1 MLKIAIFLQTP
12 PRGPVTFPMTK
23 KAGISHPRLESPQT
37 LRRAILAAPQGGVP
51 SRRPAEQPESPPP
64 PSRKKGTTLRW
75 FLLPALIAL
84 TPS

>member
-1 MLKIAIFLQTP
+1 MLKIAIYLQTP

-23 KAGISHPRLESPQT
+23 KAGISHPRLESPQA
-37 LRRAILAAPQGGVP
+37 LRGAILAAPQGGVP
-51 SRRPAEQPESPPP
+51 SRRPANESPPP
-64 PSRKKGTTLRW
+64 PSHKKGTTLRW